1 MPKLILKK
9 EKAMGGSFMKKWDAT
24 KAKVKKQQA
33 DDLMDS
39 YLNAIEYKDMSV
51 CSKCRSIY
59 HDKRWAEDKELYNL
73 LMKDPEKV
81 IFTVCPACRKIETK
95 YMEGVVELKG
105 DFLFEHKDEIISLI
119 KNTVEK
125 ADYIDPLEKIENINI
140 DEKNKTIEIITTDD
154 KLAQRIG
161 KNIEKA
167 YKGNVEYHFSKE
179 DRLTRVYWKR

>member
-1 MPKLILKK
+1 
-9 EKAMGGSFMKKWDAT
+9 MKKWNTT

-33 DDLMDS
+33 DDLRDP
-39 YLNAIEYKDMSV
+39 YLSAIEYKDMSV

-59 HDKRWAEDKELYNL
+59 HDKRWVEDKELYDS
-73 LMKDPEKV
+73 LMKDPKKV
-81 IFTVCPACRKIETK
+81 VFTVCPACKKIETE
-95 YMEGVVELKG
+95 YMEGVVQLKG

-119 KNTVEK
+119 KNTVER
-125 ADYIDPLEKIENINI
+125 ADYINPLEKIENINI

-161 KNIEKA
+161 RNIEKA
-167 YKGNVEYHFSKE
+167 YKGKVEYSFSKE

>member
-1 MPKLILKK
+1 
-9 EKAMGGSFMKKWDAT
+9 MKKWDTT

-33 DDLMDS
+33 DDLKDP

-59 HDKRWAEDKELYNL
+59 HNKRWVEDKELYSL
-73 LMKDPEKV
+73 LMKDLEKV
-81 IFTVCPACRKIETK
+81 VFTVCPACRKIETK

-105 DFLFEHKDEIISLI
+105 NFLFEHKDEIITLI
-119 KNTVEK
+119 RNTIEK

-140 DEKNKTIEIITTDD
+140 DEKHKTIEIITTDD

-167 YKGNVEYHFSKE
+167 YKGSVKYSFSKE
-179 DRLTRVYWKR
+179 DRMTRVYWTR